1 MKVNPFKP
9 NSPVSPGM
17 FAGRIKEIDALE
29 KGLHQTKHGQ
39 ASNFL
44 ITGERG
50 IGKSSLINFIK
61 PTATGDIL
69 NSNDEKFNFVTVSVL
84 ISKNTTLLSLI
95 KLIEKNLTR
104 ELGEIEKLRTY
115 LRETWAFAKRIKI
128 MDSGIEES
136 ESISDLDSLVDD
148 FSFSLSKTCLRIT
161 KPEKGEQAYD
171 GIVFFIDEADSACPN
186 LHIGYFFKVVTELL
200 QQNGCNNVMFVV
212 AGLPDAIEKLSA
224 SHESSIRIFSHLI
237 VKELTPEERKWVVER
252 GITVGNEMNS
262 DKTTITQQAINSIS
276 TLSEGYPHFIQQF
289 AFSAFEFNDDGE
301 ISADDVAEG
310 AFNQGG
316 ALDEIGTRY
325 YQSAYNE
332 QIKSDDYREVL
343 SIMAGNMNSW
353 IKKKDIREKF
363 SGADHTVTDA
373 LKALTERKI
382 ILKNPSTVGE
392 YRLQQRGF
400 ALWIKLFGQRRR

>member
-171 GIVFFIDEADSACPN
+171 GIV
-186 LHIGYFFKVVTELL
+186 
-200 QQNGCNNVMFVV
+200 
-212 AGLPDAIEKLSA
+212 
-224 SHESSIRIFSHLI
+224 
-237 VKELTPEERKWVVER
+237 
-252 GITVGNEMNS
+252 
-262 DKTTITQQAINSIS
+262 
-276 TLSEGYPHFIQQF
+276 
-289 AFSAFEFNDDGE
+289 
-301 ISADDVAEG
+301 
-310 AFNQGG
+310 
-316 ALDEIGTRY
+316 
-325 YQSAYNE
+325 
-332 QIKSDDYREVL
+332 
-343 SIMAGNMNSW
+343 
-353 IKKKDIREKF
+353 
-363 SGADHTVTDA
+363 
-373 LKALTERKI
+373 
-382 ILKNPSTVGE
+382 
-392 YRLQQRGF
+392 
-400 ALWIKLFGQRRR
+400 